1 MAGRILWRM
10 FQQTAARAPHGF
22 RRGSRLRRPHRLPPS
37 LADLASK
44 TGKLMAGQR
53 HVGSGEEQK
62 SQIML
67 RLRTVGKDLGNRV
80 EVPTTGARS
89 G

>member
-1 MAGRILWRM
+1 
-10 FQQTAARAPHGF
+10 
-22 RRGSRLRRPHRLPPS
+22 
-37 LADLASK
+37 
-44 TGKLMAGQR
+44 MAGQR